1 MKGNLFF
8 DKSQTLQGGIIMGKQ
23 KFGKKVLAGI
33 MSLALAASVLPAGV
47 ALQKAQVAKAE
58 GGTPAAVDHF
68 YDDYKHES
76 KATDASLVAYV
87 NGGKD
92 KKSDVVYT
100 DMAPSYYYVNTT
112 PDPNNKNAKGKFT
125 SATSKVLVAVS
136 TSNSS
141 NPINKGKVDSKA
153 TEVRDAQ
160 KIAKATIKDGIITV
174 TAQKNAGK
182 VYVWVADSCTGN
194 SAKISA
200 TIKTAPKKINLYSKA
215 MTDEQVNASTQ
226 PATYTKGDINIGAS
240 KDVCLYAY
248 NEADKKKTQVKQDIT
263 FEASVDAK
271 AKEYFTVTQK
281 EKDATS
287 FTIKAIK
294 LGTGDKAVT
303 GTITFTC
310 KESGAKTTFKATA
323 VDGVSSFTYT
333 EADPIKAAKQTD
345 KGVTKGYTVA
355 SVKAAKADTV
365 GEIATKIVSVNDKAQ
380 GGESTPSNK
389 TTDKIMLTKVSKD
402 TADKIIA
409 AKEASKTVVDA
420 TGKLLKDYPKA
431 TSTDAKGITVT
442 RDAKTGALKVK
453 VTKGTADET
462 KAYFVLSASSG
473 VAEIITVATD
483 KAPEATATP

>member
-1 MKGNLFF
+1 
-8 DKSQTLQGGIIMGKQ
+8 MGKQ

-33 MSLALAASVLPAGV
+33 MSLALAASVLPAGA
-47 ALQKAQVAKAE
+47 ALQKAQVAKAGNE
-58 GGTPAAVDHF
+58 GTATAVEHF
-68 YDDYKHES
+68 FDDYEHNT
-76 KATDASLVAYV
+76 KATNASLVAYV

-100 DMAPSYYYVNTT
+100 DMTPSYYYVNTT
-112 PDPNNKNAKGKFT
+112 PDPNKKNAKGKFT

-136 TSNSS
+136 TSETS
-141 NPINKGKVDSKA
+141 NPISKGKVDSKA
-153 TEVRDAQ
+153 AEVKNAQ
-160 KIAKATIKDGIITV
+160 KIAKATIKNGIITV
-174 TAQKNAGK
+174 TAQKDAGK
-182 VYVWVADSCTGN
+182 VYVWVADSCTGK
-194 SAKISA
+194 SAKIPA

-215 MTDEQVNASTQ
+215 MTDDTVNASTQ
-226 PATYTKGDINIGAS
+226 PATYTKGDINIGAA

-248 NEADKKKTQVKQDIT
+248 NEANKKKTQVTQDIT

-271 AKEYFTVTQK
+271 AKDYFTVTQK
-281 EKDATS
+281 ENDATC

-294 LGTGDKAVT
+294 LGSGDKAVT

-333 EADPIKAAKQTD
+333 VADPIKAVEKAET
-345 KGVTKGYTVA
+345 GVTKGYTVA

-380 GGESTPSNK
+380 KQEASPSNK
-389 TTDKIMLTKVSKD
+389 TTDKIMLTKVSKA

-409 AKEASKTVVDA
+409 ATTGKKAVVDA
-420 TGKLLKDYPKA
+420 TGKLLKEYPKA

-483 KAPEATATP
+483 KAPEAAANPQA